1 MKAAVLDVGIGNIKS
16 VVAALDFL
24 GVERMIAS
32 KASALEDATHLVLP
46 GVGSF
51 AAGMR
56 ALEQAEMVD
65 AIREFALEK
74 KGHVLGIC
82 LGMQLLAAHS
92 EEGNC
97 AGLGLLPANIEL
109 LASATPSGV
118 PVKVPHVGFSALHGF
133 QAVGLFD
140 RLPEHPD
147 FYFTH
152 SYALKETDQSV
163 GNFAFCEH
171 GETFIAAFQIGR
183 LCGAQFHPEKSQ
195 TNGLR
200 FLKNYFSLGSN

>member
-1 MKAAVLDVGIGNIKS
+1 MKAAVIDVGIGNIKS

-24 GVERMIAS
+24 GVERTIAS
-32 KASALEDATHLVLP
+32 EASVLEDATHLVLP

-56 ALEQAEMVD
+56 ALEQANMVE
-65 AIREFALEK
+65 AIRKFAFEG

-82 LGMQLLAAHS
+82 LGMQLLAEHS
-92 EEGNC
+92 EEGDC

-109 LASATPSGV
+109 LDSVSSSGIS
-118 PVKVPHVGFSALHGF
+118 VKVPHVGFSAVHGF
-133 QAVGLFD
+133 NSIGLFD
-140 RLPEHPD
+140 SLPEHPD

-152 SYALKETDQSV
+152 SYALKTANQEV
-163 GNFAFCEH
+163 GNFALCEH

-200 FLKNYFSLGSN
+200 FLKNYFSLDSN